1 MTQELRT
8 RLLGAIESDTLVFVC
23 GAGLSMAAPSSL
35 PSAIAVANE
44 CYDTWHAIEALDPA
58 LRDNVD
64 ALAGHFYAKH
74 EFERIFVNRLVPW
87 DKLAGV
93 PNPGHVAIADLLVC
107 RAAAAALSANFD
119 PLIENWAFE
128 KKIAM
133 RGALDGLEAVNFAA
147 TSSPLVKFHG
157 CMQRNRE
164 QTIWTAGQLTE
175 AGIAERIH
183 TCTQW
188 MNLNLAGK
196 HLVVVGFWSDW
207 GYLNDVFANALTLRS
222 ASSVTVV
229 NPGNEEQLRTKAP
242 VLWDTLNRLSQT
254 FEHVEAYA
262 EGFLNDL
269 RNAFSEVWVKRFVT
283 SGRLPVRQTAAGGVV
298 PALAAAPEPVASPYT
313 GEDLYDLRRDAEGK
327 PYTRAATCKVPPAN
341 SVQAAIVRTR
351 LIDGGAARERS
362 WLNRNGTTVRVVNGG
377 GQLLES
383 VRDSFREPPSFPQ
396 PDITICAGAEVI
408 AAPPVIIQQGESQ
421 NFMRPLGGAGTTWVT
436 TLQAEEIGIL

>member
-1 MTQELRT
+1 MTNELRT

-23 GAGLSMAAPSSL
+23 GAGLSIAAPSYL
-35 PSAIAVANE
+35 PSAVAVANE
-44 CYDTWHAIEALDPA
+44 CYDAWNVIEELDPA

-64 ALAGHFYAKH
+64 ALAGHFYANH
-74 EFERIFVNRLVPW
+74 EFERIFINRLVPW

-93 PNPGHVAIADLLVC
+93 PNPGHVAIADFLVC

-128 KKIAM
+128 RKIAM

-175 AGIAERIH
+175 ASIAARIQ

-207 GYLNDVFANALTLRS
+207 GYLNDVFANALTLRN
-222 ASSVTVV
+222 AGSVTVV
-229 NPGNEEQLRTKAP
+229 NPGTEAQLQMKAP
-242 VLWDTLNRLSQT
+242 VLWETLNRLSQT
-254 FEHVEAYA
+254 FVHVEARA
-262 EGFLNDL
+262 EGFLDEL
-269 RNAFSEVWVKRFVT
+269 RNAFSEVWVKRFVA
-283 SGRLPVRQTAAGGVV
+283 SGRLPSPQHTGGVV
-298 PALAAAPEPVASPYT
+298 SALAAAPQPVPSPYT
-313 GEDLYDLRRDAEGK
+313 GDDLYDLRRDAEGK
-327 PYTRAATCKVPPAN
+327 PYTRAATLKTPPAS

-351 LIDGGAARERS
+351 LVEGGFAKERS
-362 WLNRNGTTVRVVNGG
+362 WLSRNGTTIRIVNGG
-377 GQLLES
+377 GQLLET
-383 VRDSFREPPSFPQ
+383 VRDGFREPPSFPQ
-396 PDITICAGAEVI
+396 SDITICAGAESI
-408 AAPPVIIQQGESQ
+408 GAPPVLIQQGESQ
-421 NFMRPLGGAGTTWVT
+421 NFMRPLGGSGTTWIT
-436 TLQAEEIGIL
+436 TTQAEELGIL